1 MKSHWNR
8 HMLTLYR
15 RSFDSFQVK
24 NVQYPGTG
32 LIIWFGIR
40 LVSCKA
46 RNTPIP
52 GASKNTTYFKW
63 RASMLQ
69 HYHHIGTRGNRTN
82 VSYIPLGIN
91 INVTLAL
98 KTSYSTT
105 VSHRKEIEKIL
116 QPTWSKHQTKYN
128 NHLRMAHSSTFC
140 TMYVYWCPSRA
151 ADTTSTPLLQFA
163 ILAGD
168 SRYQAE
174 TVKSWKTC
182 NCTKPS
188 AGPKSFQRLN
198 PEYILADFSQ
208 CAYRSRAADA
218 NTGAQRKNTTPLLT
232 ALCRTSGQI
241 VPLA

>member
-151 ADTTSTPLLQFA
+151 ADTNIGIQNTSTITVVCNTCWWLEVA
-163 ILAGD
+163 
-168 SRYQAE
+168 SRNSQ
-174 TVKSWKTC
+174 VMKTC
-182 NCTKPS
+182 NCTKPLPVLR
-188 AGPKSFQRLN
+188 A
-198 PEYILADFSQ
+198 
-208 CAYRSRAADA
+208 SRGTTQNIPIGFLTMRVQKQSRRCQHRRTEQKFDA
-218 NTGAQRKNTTPLLT
+218 TVNYTLQD
-232 ALCRTSGQI
+232 
-241 VPLA
+241 